1 MELAFP
7 SKAIYVAL
15 WFGLFVVPRILQR
28 WRIPAAI
35 TAFGIGLVAGPLLG
49 LIGRDPVVDLLATVG
64 IVSLFLFA
72 GLDIEPSDFRRGT
85 RVILEHLAIR
95 IAGLGLVAWGLA
107 ELLDFT
113 WRPAALLALAVL
125 TPSTGFILDSLE
137 GWKLTPEQNHWVR
150 TKAIASEILGL
161 VALFAILQSTTPEG
175 MLKSMAIMAAM
186 IFGLPHVFK
195 LFARIVLPYAPRTEF
210 AFLMMTAMACA
221 LVTRELG
228 VYYLVGAFV
237 VGLTA
242 QRLRREL
249 PAMASERMLH
259 SIESFGTLFIPFY
272 FFHAAASLPQEA
284 LSWRGLLWGLGLVAI
299 ALPLRVGLIA
309 AHRRW
314 RLGENWIASRSVA
327 LPLMPTLVFCLV
339 LARILTEQFQL
350 APHYLGAL
358 VVYAI
363 VTTLFP
369 SIALRTPAAEFGPE
383 TDGGGADF
391 ADAKGQFLR

>member
-1 MELAFP
+1 MELTFP

-95 IAGLGLVAWGLA
+95 IAGLGLVARGLG

-186 IFGLPHVFK
+186 VFGLPYIFK

-299 ALPLRVGLIA
+299 AVPLRVGLIA

-327 LPLMPTLVFCLV
+327 QPLMPTLVFCLV

-383 TDGGGADF
+383 ADGGGADF
-391 ADAKGQFLR
+391 AHAKGQLPP